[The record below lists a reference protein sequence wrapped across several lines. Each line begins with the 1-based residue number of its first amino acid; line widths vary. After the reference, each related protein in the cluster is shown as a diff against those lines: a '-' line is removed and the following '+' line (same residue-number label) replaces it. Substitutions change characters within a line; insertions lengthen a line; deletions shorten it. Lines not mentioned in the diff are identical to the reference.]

1 MTLQQL
7 EGLDVKPLNIGNV
20 PNKKWPSNIPQKST
34 TPQIIHTDTD
44 KIEEVP
50 RRRRSCFFWIILIG
64 LILIGIL
71 VAVIVV
77 VMIVTKLMITTTATI
92 TITTT
97 TATTITTTTT
107 PTVHIFWSFDSTLQD
122 LYNNFNGIGIN
133 TPGYSSPGYNGAG
146 ACLWLNQSLSQ
157 SVTINTT
164 FLNMAYTSFTL
175 EVWAYA
181 NSLHNNNPYTDNAVF
196 GQFQQNIQDHSLHI
210 IIRNQRIYLGFFS
223 DDLQG
228 NQVLYPN
235 QWYHMAY
242 IYDYSTSTQYVYVN
256 GYLDNSRNLSGPY
269 QGTSGAMTIGTNGVN
284 APNNYFDGCL
294 DSIAYFGRS
303 KNASEVFLLDSGP
316 LLINGTGT
324 SYSYTPSGRVNTA
337 LTLSG
342 SSSYVQIT
350 GLRRLGTS
358 SRSYSVAIWINP
370 TSVSGGTI
378 MHLSS
383 LTNGAQT
390 SGWCLPIM
398 GLTSSGHIAIDSWN
412 GSDVPITGPTVPMN
426 SWTHVA
432 ATYSSNNGERLYVNG
447 TQYGSSSGAY
457 SFSAGGVPM
466 TITLGSSLLGM
477 GACNTGT
484 IQMGQYQ
491 GSLDEFQVY
500 ARELTAAEVLALAN
514 P

>member
-228 NQVLYPN
+228 NQV
-235 QWYHMAY
+235 
-242 IYDYSTSTQYVYVN
+242 
-256 GYLDNSRNLSGPY
+256 SR
-269 QGTSGAMTIGTNGVN
+269 
-284 APNNYFDGCL
+284 
-294 DSIAYFGRS
+294 
-303 KNASEVFLLDSGP
+303 
-316 LLINGTGT
+316 
-324 SYSYTPSGRVNTA
+324 
-337 LTLSG
+337 
-342 SSSYVQIT
+342 
-350 GLRRLGTS
+350 
-358 SRSYSVAIWINP
+358 
-370 TSVSGGTI
+370 
-378 MHLSS
+378 H
-383 LTNGAQT
+383 
-390 SGWCLPIM
+390 
-398 GLTSSGHIAIDSWN
+398 
-412 GSDVPITGPTVPMN
+412 
-426 SWTHVA
+426 
-432 ATYSSNNGERLYVNG
+432 
-447 TQYGSSSGAY
+447 
-457 SFSAGGVPM
+457 
-466 TITLGSSLLGM
+466 
-477 GACNTGT
+477 
-484 IQMGQYQ
+484 
-491 GSLDEFQVY
+491 
-500 ARELTAAEVLALAN
+500 
-514 P
+514 